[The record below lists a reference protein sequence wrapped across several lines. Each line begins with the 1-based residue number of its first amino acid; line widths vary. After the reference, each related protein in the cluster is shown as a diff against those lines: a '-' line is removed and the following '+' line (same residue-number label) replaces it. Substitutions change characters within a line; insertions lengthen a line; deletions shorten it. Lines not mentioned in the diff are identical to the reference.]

1 VPLDASATREK
12 LLDAATRAFA
22 ESGVENASLLDI
34 TRQAG
39 QRNRAALHYHFG
51 SRDGVLA
58 AVLERHV
65 SFLAA
70 REGELL
76 ERALLLPASEAKP
89 VVEAIVRPAV
99 ELAESGWRG
108 RCCLMIIAQLAE
120 EDPRDLAPE
129 VTAALQRT
137 GGPAVYAALADCMP
151 PLPDDVRLER
161 LALITGF
168 ILRSVSDRARLLGR
182 RRAGRPQLGLEAFVD
197 NLVTMVA
204 AAVAAPVDVKN
215 PL

>member
-1 VPLDASATREK
+1 VPPDASATREK

-22 ESGVENASLLDI
+22 EHGVLNASLLDI

-39 QRNRAALHYHFG
+39 QRNRGALHYHFG

-65 SFLAA
+65 GFLAE

-76 ERALLLPASEAKP
+76 GAALETGGSSLVPFI
-89 VVEAIVRPAV
+89 EAIVRPAV

-108 RCCLMIIAQLAE
+108 RCCLLIIGELVE
-120 EDPRDLAPE
+120 EDPKSLAPE
-129 VTAALQRT
+129 IQAALDRT
-137 GGPAVYAALADCMP
+137 GGQPIYDAIAERLGSLPEAVK
-151 PLPDDVRLER
+151 LER

-168 ILRSVSDRARLLGR
+168 VLHAVAERARMQGR
-182 RRAGRPQLGLEAFVD
+182 RRGRPQLDREAFVS
-197 NLVTMVA
+197 NLVAMVA
-204 AAVAAPVDVKN
+204 AAVAAE
-215 PL
+215 PLT

>member
-1 VPLDASATREK
+1 MPPDASATRDK

-22 ESGVENASLLDI
+22 EHGVLNASLLDI

-39 QRNRAALHYHFG
+39 QRNRGALHYHFG

-65 SFLAA
+65 DFLAE

-76 ERALLLPASEAKP
+76 AVALERGGTDLVPFI
-89 VVEAIVRPAV
+89 EAIVRPAV

-108 RCCLMIIAQLAE
+108 RCCLLIIGELVE
-120 EDPRDLAPE
+120 EDPKDLAPE
-129 VTAALQRT
+129 IQAALDRT
-137 GGPAVYAALADCMP
+137 GGQPIYDAIAER
-151 PLPDDVRLER
+151 LPDLTEEVRLER

-168 ILRSVSDRARLLGR
+168 VLHAVAERARMQGR
-182 RRAGRPQLGLEAFVD
+182 RRRGRPQLDREAFVD
-197 NLVTMVA
+197 NLVAMVA
-204 AAVAAPVDVKN
+204 AAVAAK
-215 PL
+215 PLT

>member
-1 VPLDASATREK
+1 MPPDASATREK

-22 ESGVENASLLDI
+22 EHGVERASLLDI

-51 SRDGVLA
+51 SRVGVLVG
-58 AVLERHV
+58 VLERHAG
-65 SFLAA
+65 FLAR

-76 ERALLLPASEAKP
+76 EKALVGPGDELAP

-108 RCCLMIIAQLAE
+108 RCCLLIIAQLAE

-129 VTAALQRT
+129 VAAVLERT
-137 GGPAVYAALADCMP
+137 GGHAVYAELAERMP
-151 PLPDDVRLER
+151 SMPEDVRLER
-161 LALITGF
+161 LALITEF
-168 ILRSVSDRARLLGR
+168 VLRSVADRARLLDR
-182 RRAGRPQLGLEAFVD
+182 RRKGRPQLGEEAFVR
-197 NLVTMVA
+197 NLVAMVS
-204 AAVAAPVDVKN
+204 AAVAAPA
-215 PL
+215 P